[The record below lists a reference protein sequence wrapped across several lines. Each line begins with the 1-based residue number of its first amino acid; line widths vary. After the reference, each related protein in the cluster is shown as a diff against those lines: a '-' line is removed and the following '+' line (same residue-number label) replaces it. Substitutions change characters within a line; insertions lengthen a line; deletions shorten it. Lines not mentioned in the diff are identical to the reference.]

1 MAAGGNAVDAAI
13 AANAVLGVVAPDTC
27 GLGGDLFALIHT
39 PGLAA
44 PAALNASG
52 RAGSGAIAAELRD
65 RGIDEV
71 PLRSAWSVTV
81 PGCVDGWEA
90 LLERFGT
97 RPLGDLLAPAID
109 LATTGFVV
117 SNELADSL
125 RRIHPLIGGQGSAP
139 SLYPGGVA
147 PAAGARLTRP
157 RLAETLRLLA
167 AAGRESFYGGRVGE
181 EITVA
186 TDGVITAA
194 DLEHRNTQW
203 VDPISVDVFGQ
214 RAWTIPPNSQ
224 GWLTLAA
231 CWLFEQMDPP
241 RDPEDPA
248 FYQAAIEAYR
258 AVAWERDE
266 LVSDPDTA
274 PLPADQL
281 ADPDRLRSRL
291 ERLSVDSTADWPAP
305 KPAPGGTA
313 YFCVRDGNGMGVSF
327 IQSNFHG
334 IGSGLSAGDTGVFLH
349 NRGAGFNLIS
359 GHPNEMSPGRR
370 PLHTLSP
377 SLWTEK
383 RPTPPVAWH
392 PRRSIPTTASGT
404 GRHPTAVGGSH
415 RPASPGGATL
425 DRRRMGSGA
434 ATAPS
439 SRVPH
444 GSGCR
449 GRSQP
454 ARPRRPPG
462 RCLDAGVGSGFG
474 DCDRRG
480 GHRGKRRPTGIHRVG
495 YRTLITA
502 EVAGAGRD
510 HGRLDPTRCQKTL
523 RAARGALQFLEPR
536 MTSAQHLAGIGLP

>member
-71 PLRSAWSVTV
+71 PLRSAWSVTA

-90 LLERFGT
+90 LLERYGT
-97 RPLGDLLAPAID
+97 RPLSDLLAPAID
-109 LATTGFVV
+109 LATAGFSV

-147 PAAGARLTRP
+147 PAAGTRLTRP

-186 TDGVITAA
+186 TEGVITAA
-194 DLEHRNTQW
+194 DLERRNAQW
-203 VDPISVDVFGQ
+203 VDPISVDVFGR

-241 RDPEDPA
+241 RDPRDPV
-248 FYQAAIEAYR
+248 FSQAAVEAYR
-258 AVAWERDE
+258 AVAWERDD

-274 PLPADQL
+274 PLAADRL

-291 ERLSVDSTADWPAP
+291 EKLSFDSTANWPDP

-349 NRGAGFNLIS
+349 NRGAGFSLIS
-359 GHPNEMSPGRR
+359 GHPNEMTPGRR

-377 SLWTEK
+377 SLWTEDDQL
-383 RPTPPVAWH
+383 RLLLGTRGGQYQPQLLVQVATQLLWAGLTGPQAQVLPRWIVDGWGPGQQPRLQVESRMPPVVADGLSRRGLDVHQADAWM
-392 PRRSIPTTASGT
+392 
-404 GRHPTAVGGSH
+404 
-415 RPASPGGATL
+415 PGWGPVSVIAT
-425 DRRRMGSGA
+425 DGEV
-434 ATAPS
+434 T
-439 SRVPH
+439 
-444 GSGCR
+444 
-449 GRSQP
+449 
-454 ARPRRPPG
+454 
-462 RCLDAGVGSGFG
+462 VGSA
-474 DCDRRG
+474 D
-480 GHRGKRRPTGIHRVG
+480 PRVS
-495 YRTLITA
+495 
-502 EVAGAGRD
+502 
-510 HGRLDPTRCQKTL
+510 
-523 RAARGALQFLEPR
+523 
-536 MTSAQHLAGIGLP
+536 TSSAIAP